1 MLKEVCNIQRKNLE
15 NHTKAQKGYLGV
27 LSEELAPKVADYS
40 ISQPPEVYF
49 KWLLRKKVPF
59 RKTLLAQF
67 KIITITVCGIILD
80 LKT

>member
-27 LSEELAPKVADYS
+27 LSEALASKVVDQN
-40 ISQPPEVYF
+40 ISQPPKVYF
-49 KWLLRKKVPF
+49 KWLLRKKAQF

-67 KIITITVCGIILD
+67 KIITITVYEIILC